1 MYGLLRRHR
10 DATLDRLQAKCQ
22 VLGGGALGFYSL
34 S

>member
-1 MYGLLRRHR
+1 MYSRLRRHR
-10 DATLDRLQAKCQ
+10 DTALDRLQAKRQ